1 MDNKR
6 PVTQRDLKRKKKQD
20 EETVEITN
28 CSKQSINIQTRE
40 PGQDFY
46 LGEAS
51 VMLRRNQ
58 SVTRPVSRVMME
70 QLNNLRK
77 RGMIRYRIKSIN

>member
-1 MDNKR
+1 MAKR
-6 PVTQRDLKRKKKQD
+6 PVTQRDLKKKKQK
-20 EETVEITN
+20 EQEIIEITN

-51 VMLRRNQ
+51 VLLRRNQ
-58 SVTRPVSRVMME
+58 TLTRPLNRVMME
-70 QLNNLRK
+70 QLDNLRK
-77 RGMIRYRIKSIN
+77 RGMIKYRIKTA